1 MVSFQRTRQSSDKA
15 SGSLLEEAAT
25 LLLPFVVSLI
35 NLVVPLFYSLF
46 KKIEH
51 YSNPRMQVYAII
63 VRLEMDTKHINKY
76 IRYRSKV

>member
-1 MVSFQRTRQSSDKA
+1 MVSFQRTRQSADKA

-63 VRLEMDTKHINKY
+63 VRLEMDTKHI
-76 IRYRSKV
+76 